1 MTTDLTAG
9 RVPAAG
15 RLLDLIRDRTT
26 VDPMATAVR
35 TRRGAMTY
43 EQLWQRANAQA
54 AALRS
59 AGLVDGSVVAIRLAA
74 GPDAVVAMLGAWLA
88 GAAFLPIDIAMPAE
102 RRTYLLRNSGAA
114 AIVDEAGVTR
124 LGRDTGTVPA
134 AATGAY
140 VIYTSGSTGVPKGV
154 VVGHRAFLGHVAAA
168 VDLFG
173 LSSDDVVLQF
183 ASLGFDVAQEEIW
196 PTFATGATLAFHGD
210 GVPDTADLAAAV
222 GDLGVT
228 VLQLPTAYWRFLCAD
243 RGVAPR
249 AFAGVRMVIIGGENA
264 TAADT
269 RAHRDSRLGH
279 TTLVNG
285 YGPTEAVI
293 TATAFVLPPSA
304 PLPTTAG
311 LPIGVAVGDR
321 RLYVLDDDRRP
332 VARAAAGELWIGGA
346 LLADGYL
353 HDAARTAERF
363 RRDPFDSSPHARM
376 YRTGDIVR
384 RHSDG
389 SHEFLGRMDNQVKVR
404 GHRIELDEVD
414 RHLMDT
420 PGVSAGIA
428 FTLDDGNGGRLLA
441 AAVTVADRGHGADSI
456 RDHLGTRVPGYFIPS
471 RIVVLDSLPTTTS
484 GKIDRSAA
492 QQRCRQWPEMTAD
505 TTSPDHCMSLLD
517 TVVGLLR
524 ERLRWPALGPDD
536 DIVAHGGDSLLILW
550 VCAELRGRGVLMRSA
565 DLIEGRTARS
575 ALARAA
581 GRSLPPAWHDETARD
596 EGEPGTLDL
605 LPSQYR
611 WLHDGAF
618 VDPDHF
624 CLNALFTT
632 GAQVG
637 TARLAEVAD
646 SLLLRH
652 PALRTALL
660 PDGTVRLNGADG
672 RATDAVQ
679 VVDLSGAAAEH
690 RAGLV
695 EAALQRSQTSLSLAE
710 GRVFRLLYVI
720 VGDGTA
726 RLLLTVHHLVL
737 DGVSMGLLV
746 DDLETLLGG
755 GRPSGTPTGPRAMGA
770 ALRDWLAGPQ
780 ARLDAAAWVAGV
792 GEFSSPIP
800 TRSGSGLLPSLRI
813 HRFRPAAATVRRVTH
828 DLPAAGVAAHDFVLG
843 CLAGGLA
850 EWTGSPVQGIDV
862 YAHSRDVSVGDL
874 DLSRTVAY
882 VQSTFPMVVRWAG
895 RGLRALRAALTPGLA
910 LPERRYGF
918 DALRYCSPDLAERA
932 LLQRCP
938 RPVVRLN
945 FRGHLLRMERR
956 AEGAL
961 LRPAEESFGAQR
973 SPRQGERYLLMIEG
987 DIADDVLE
995 LSIKY
1000 STDHWDEVEIA
1011 ALATEIDTVMVGVLA
1026 DVGGGTR

>member
-1 MTTDLTAG
+1 MITSSDLTA
-9 RVPAAG
+9 VHAPAG
-15 RLLDLIRDRTT
+15 DVVDLIRGRTA
-26 VDPMATAVR
+26 VDPTATAIR
-35 TRRGAMTY
+35 TRHGLMPY
-43 EQLWQRANAQA
+43 EELWQRANAQA
-54 AALRS
+54 EVFRS
-59 AGLVDGSVVAIRLAA
+59 AGVVDGSVVAVRLPG

-88 GAAFLPIDIAMPAE
+88 GAAFLPIDIATPDE
-102 RRTYLLRNSGAA
+102 RRAFLLRDSGAA
-114 AIVDEAGVTR
+114 AIIDDAGVSR
-124 LGRDTGTVPA
+124 LTPDVGAVLGA
-134 AATGAY
+134 AGAY

-154 VVGHRAFLGHVAAA
+154 VVGHRALRGHVAAA

-173 LSSDDVVLQF
+173 LSSGDVVLQF

-196 PTFATGATLAFHGD
+196 PTLATGATLAFHGG
-210 GVPDTADLAAAV
+210 GVPDAADLAAAV

-243 RGVAPR
+243 RGVASD
-249 AFAGVRMVIIGGENA
+249 AFASVRVVIIGGESA

-269 RAHRDSRLGH
+269 RAHRASTLGH

-285 YGPTEAVI
+285 YGPTEAVV
-293 TATAFVLPPSA
+293 TATAFVLPPGG
-304 PLPTTAG
+304 PLPATAG

-321 RLYVLDDDRRP
+321 RLYILDEDRRP
-332 VARAAAGELWIGGA
+332 VIPGAVGELWIGGA

-363 RRDPFDSSPHARM
+363 HRDPFDSSPGARM

-384 RHSDG
+384 RHAGG
-389 SHEFLGRMDNQVKVR
+389 SHEFVGRLDNQVKVR

-414 RHLMDT
+414 RHLVDT
-420 PGVSAGIA
+420 PGVTAGIT
-428 FTLDDGNGGRLLA
+428 FTLDDGNGGYVLA
-441 AAVTVADRGHGADSI
+441 AAVTVAEREYGADAI
-456 RDHLGTRVPGYFIPS
+456 REHLGTRVPSYLIPS

-484 GKIDRSAA
+484 GKIDRAA
-492 QQRCRQWPEMTAD
+492 ARRRCRQGPVMPAD
-505 TTSPDHCMSLLD
+505 TTLSDRSAGLLD

-550 VCAELRGRGVLMRSA
+550 VCAELRSRGVVMRPA

-575 ALARAA
+575 ALAR
-581 GRSLPPAWHDETARD
+581 GDHRSVPPARRDEAARD
-596 EGEPGTLDL
+596 DERPGPLDL
-605 LPSQYR
+605 LPAQHR
-611 WLHDGAF
+611 WLRDGAF
-618 VDPDHF
+618 ADPDHF

-632 GAQVG
+632 DANVDA
-637 TARLAEVAD
+637 ARLADVAD
-646 SLLLRH
+646 SLALRH

-660 PDGTVRLNGADG
+660 PDGTVRLNDVDS
-672 RATDAVQ
+672 RAMDAVR
-679 VVDLSGAAAEH
+679 VVDVSGAAAAH
-690 RAGLV
+690 RAGLI
-695 EAALQRSQTSLSLAE
+695 EAALQRSQTSLSLAH
-710 GRVFRLLYVI
+710 GRVFRLLYVV

-726 RLLLTVHHLVL
+726 RLLLTVHHFVL

-755 GRPSGTPTGPRAMGA
+755 GRPSGNPTGPRAIGA
-770 ALRDWLAGPQ
+770 ALRDWLNGPQ

-792 GEFSSPIP
+792 REFTSPTS
-800 TRSGSGLLPSLRI
+800 TRSGPGLLPSLRV
-813 HRFRPAAATVRRVTH
+813 HRFRPAAATGRLVTH

-850 EWTGSPVQGIDV
+850 GWSGATVQGIDV

-882 VQSTFPMVVRWAG
+882 VQSTFPMVLRWTG
-895 RGLRALRAALTPGLA
+895 RGLPALRAALGPGAA

-918 DALRYCSPDLAERA
+918 DALRHCSPDPAERTS
-932 LLQRCP
+932 LLRCP

-945 FRGHLLRMERR
+945 FRGHLLRMEQR
-956 AEGAL
+956 AEGAV
-961 LRPAEESFGAQR
+961 LRPAEENFSAQR
-973 SPRQGERYLLMIEG
+973 SPRQAERYLLMIEG
-987 DIADDVLE
+987 DIVDDALE

-1000 STDHWDEVEIA
+1000 STDHWNEAEIA
-1011 ALATEIDTVMVGVLA
+1011 ALATAIDTVMTDVLA
-1026 DVGGGTR
+1026 DVAGGAR